1 VEVDTGE
8 VRQFR
13 SRARAFVRLMKRSFP
28 SVSVSP
34 KLHILL
40 HHAPAFLE
48 RFGSVGLHGEQ
59 AVESWYG
66 IFNQNAATY
75 TAETAVG
82 SCANL
87 IRAMVLAREASD
99 SHQVRATGRM
109 PANEG
114 ARRARQS
121 GDKRKRENKGGGSEP
136 ECRATADK
144 AIEGGRKRAKSLFK
158 EGDGTIDTFL
168 ARMASGGD

>member
-1 VEVDTGE
+1 MDAGE

-13 SRARAFVRLMKRSFP
+13 SGARVFMRLMKRSFP
-28 SVSVSP
+28 WVSVSP

-48 RFGSVGLHGEQ
+48 RLGSVGLYGEQ
-59 AVESWYG
+59 AVESWHG
-66 IFNQNAATY
+66 FFNKNAANY

-87 IRAMVLAREASD
+87 IRAMAVAQGASD
-99 SHQVRATGRM
+99 SHLVRATGRM
-109 PANEG
+109 TAKEG
-114 ARRARQS
+114 ARTARKS
-121 GDKRKRENKGGGSEP
+121 GEKTMKENKGGGSEP

-144 AIEGGRKRAKSLFK
+144 AIGEGRKWAKSLFK
-158 EGDGTIDTFL
+158 EGDRTIDTFL
-168 ARMASGGD
+168 ARMASGAD